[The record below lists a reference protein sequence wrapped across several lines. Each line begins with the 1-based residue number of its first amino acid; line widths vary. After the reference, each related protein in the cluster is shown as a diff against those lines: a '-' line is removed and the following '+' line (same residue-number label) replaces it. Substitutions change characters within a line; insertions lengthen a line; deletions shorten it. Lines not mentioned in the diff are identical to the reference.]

1 MRQLS
6 VEESKAWLEE
16 SGGPQLVD
24 CRRPSEWEIGH
35 LPGAVLIP
43 LDEIA
48 DRTGELDPGRPV
60 LVYCHHGVR
69 SINAAMILESAG
81 FSADSMRGGIDAWSQ
96 RIDPT
101 VTRY

>member
-16 SGGPQLVD
+16 SGSPQLVD
-24 CRRPSEWEIGH
+24 CRRPGEWDIGH
-35 LPGAVLIP
+35 LAGAVLIP

-48 DRTGELDPGRPV
+48 DRTGELDPDRPV

-81 FSADSMRGGIDAWSQ
+81 FSADSMRGGIDAWSL
-96 RIDPT
+96 RIDPN
-101 VTRY
+101 VARY